1 MATAPCFQG
10 GPFLTGATVV
20 LSSCAIIIQGHIAT
34 HRHIHA
40 ILHCCLPAGD
50 SLAGRGRPG
59 ASVHLTLHA
68 TGHHSPAEQ
77 RDQDHKSPAGD
88 HAETP
93 QNVASRDGQTILRE
107 EAIEG
112 MEYALAFHGRSL
124 VAILL

>member
-1 MATAPCFQG
+1 MQAKDLIRERNVNNSLQLLLVGMATAPCFQG

-68 TGHHSPAEQ
+68 TGPESHC
-77 RDQDHKSPAGD
+77 
-88 HAETP
+88 
-93 QNVASRDGQTILRE
+93 
-107 EAIEG
+107 
-112 MEYALAFHGRSL
+112 
-124 VAILL
+124 

>member
-1 MATAPCFQG
+1 MR
-10 GPFLTGATVV
+10 LVLNRTV
-20 LSSCAIIIQGHIAT
+20 SIILAANDF
-34 HRHIHA
+34 RA
-40 ILHCCLPAGD
+40 SLHL
-50 SLAGRGRPG
+50 
-59 ASVHLTLHA
+59 
-68 TGHHSPAEQ
+68 HHSPAEQ